1 MADGLPIILHVRCY
15 GRRERTTVAHRAQ
28 EGADECTRQE
38 LFNSSQVIVA
48 GASARPQIRQ
58 QKATNVTQFS
68 PTESTEFRS
77 QRVTQWR
84 KFRCGMREPGKF
96 SPSGCS

>member
-1 MADGLPIILHVRCY
+1 MTTLSTRALRTDFRSYCTFAATTD
-15 GRRERTTVAHRAQ
+15 ERGATVAHRAQ

-38 LFNSSQVIVA
+38 LFNPSQVIIA

-68 PTESTEFRS
+68 PIESAEF
-77 QRVTQWR
+77 
-84 KFRCGMREPGKF
+84 
-96 SPSGCS
+96 